1 MAAGPDADG
10 GMGEGRHSAERQS
23 RRKQVLVAKCAFSER
38 RNDSY
43 VLAAVITGTLSR
55 AEPTERSELC
65 FCSYSGFHE
74 WSFFPPPF
82 FYRVEREF

>member
-1 MAAGPDADG
+1 MRV
-10 GMGEGRHSAERQS
+10 GEGRRSALEGRRRQR

-55 AEPTERSELC
+55 AEPTEKSELC
-65 FCSYSGFHE
+65 FCSSSGFHE
-74 WSFFPPPF
+74 WSFFFSF
-82 FYRVEREF
+82 FYRVYREF

>member
-10 GMGEGRHSAERQS
+10 GGTALGREGRWRQS

-43 VLAAVITGTLSR
+43 VLAAAITGTLSR
-55 AEPTERSELC
+55 AERAELLQLLWL
-65 FCSYSGFHE
+65 S
-74 WSFFPPPF
+74 
-82 FYRVEREF
+82 